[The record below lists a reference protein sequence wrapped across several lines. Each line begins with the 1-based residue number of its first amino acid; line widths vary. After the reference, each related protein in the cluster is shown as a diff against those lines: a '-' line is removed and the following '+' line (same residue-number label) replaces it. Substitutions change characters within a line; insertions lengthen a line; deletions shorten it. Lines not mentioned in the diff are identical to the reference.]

1 MKTLYLSL
9 VSLALLSACS
19 PKPVTSSQ
27 PISAHVEVVA
37 LNVVTVKAEEKAMPR
52 YLRVTGQLKGAQEA
66 LVAADAAGKV
76 VAAPIERGSVVKT
89 GDVLL
94 KLDDR
99 TAVLS
104 LKEAEASVAEAE
116 AKFARAH
123 DELNRNEPLAKSNAI
138 SGTSLQGFKTDLAA
152 AEANL
157 AVVSA
162 RRDLARKSLDDTTIK
177 APFSGIVAERL
188 ISLGEYVGN
197 NSQVANLV
205 ATDKLRLV
213 VNVPETSLGKIKAGQ
228 SISFIVPAFP
238 KETFIGEVKYIG
250 ASVRES
256 ARDLIIEAE
265 VQNQDGRLLPRMFA
279 EGKLTLGDEKCV
291 TVPTSALR
299 VDGSNRKVFV
309 VQEGHIV
316 ERLVEV
322 GETKG
327 ESLEIRRGVTNGEE
341 VVVTPSAETSDGMK
355 VNLTAKL

>member
-1 MKTLYLSL
+1 MKTLYLFL
-9 VSLALLSACS
+9 VPLALLSACS
-19 PKPVTSSQ
+19 PKPVASSQ
-27 PISAHVEVVA
+27 SISAHV
-37 LNVVTVKAEEKAMPR
+37 
-52 YLRVTGQLKGAQEA
+52 
-66 LVAADAAGKV
+66 
-76 VAAPIERGSVVKT
+76 ERGSVVKT

-104 LKEAEASVAEAE
+104 LKEAEASVAEAA

-123 DELNRNEPLAKSNAI
+123 DELHRNEPLAKSNAI

-205 ATDKLRLV
+205 SIDKLRLV
-213 VNVPETSLGKIKAGQ
+213 MNVPETSLGKIKAGQ

-238 KETFIGEVKYIG
+238 KETFVGEVKYIG

-309 VQEGHIV
+309 VQEGRIV

-327 ESLEIRRGVTNGEE
+327 DSQRVCRGGSWGGKATSCRSNGRGAAAPVQRTNYLGFRVALDATNESPKLTLN
-341 VVVTPSAETSDGMK
+341 SDEK
-355 VNLTAKL
+355 